1 MKVKV
6 ESYTAISEK
15 LRRIWFMI
23 KVLRQERHIQ
33 KTELAQAVGITQTH
47 LSNSENGQ
55 SVVTL

>member
-23 KVLRQERHIQ
+23 KVLRQERHI
-33 KTELAQAVGITQTH
+33 
-47 LSNSENGQ
+47 
-55 SVVTL
+55 